1 MFENTLPA
9 LGKIENKIFAYPT
22 RVYYEDTDAG
32 GIVYYANYLKFAER
46 ARTEFIRTLGVNQE
60 KKLEVGQ
67 TGFVVRSCN
76 IDYIASARLDDALIV
91 TCKVLEIGGASLLM
105 RQEIYRENTLLTQID
120 VKLVHMSL
128 ALKRPVRIDSE
139 LSAKIKE
146 LIG

>member
-1 MFENTLPA
+1 M
-9 LGKIENKIFAYPT
+9 
-22 RVYYEDTDAG
+22 
-32 GIVYYANYLKFAER
+32 
-46 ARTEFIRTLGVNQE
+46 
-60 KKLEVGQ
+60 
-67 TGFVVRSCN
+67 VRSCN

-139 LSAKIKE
+139 LSTKIKE